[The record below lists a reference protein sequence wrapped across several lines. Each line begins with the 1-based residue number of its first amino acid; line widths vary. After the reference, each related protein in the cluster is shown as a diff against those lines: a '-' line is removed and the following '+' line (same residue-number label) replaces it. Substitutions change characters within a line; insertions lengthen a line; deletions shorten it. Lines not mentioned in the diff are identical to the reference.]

1 MYLKL
6 KKKFIKIDDSTTLQ
20 STEKHETTSVTSANE
35 HALQKQTTSF
45 GKTFI
50 NMFIFSVKK
59 CITKRHYAI
68 V

>member
-1 MYLKL
+1 MYVKL

-20 STEKHETTSVTSANE
+20 STEKHESVTTANE
-35 HALQKQTTSF
+35 YALQKQATSF

-50 NMFIFSVKK
+50 NMFIFSVKN